1 MAGSGWVPLAMF
13 GAIRWVA
20 RKRVAVRRYR
30 RPRPEDTKPRPW
42 PRHAQR
48 RCELGLLRLDA
59 RVSLPRLRPL
69 FAVPPSLCESGI
81 GSRIWHRD
89 RLGRSCGLS
98 PRWACADCPKRL
110 SGTLAAGPGF
120 GGAGPI
126 ASHLRDRNRNG
137 WPPDGGSLPWPSVRG
152 RGIAPTST
160 ESGTRAYLAAVLRAR
175 APKRWPARSRSRG
188 I

>member
-1 MAGSGWVPLAMF
+1 MAGSGWAPLAMF

-30 RPRPEDTKPRPW
+30 RPRPEDAKPRPW

-48 RCELGLLRLDA
+48 RCESGLLRLDA
-59 RVSLPRLRPL
+59 RVSLPRLRPQ
-69 FAVPPSLCESGI
+69 FAVPPSRCESEI
-81 GSRIWHRD
+81 GSRIWCRD
-89 RLGRSCGLS
+89 RHRPILRAISTLG
-98 PRWACADCPKRL
+98 CADCPRRL

-126 ASHLRDRNRNG
+126 ASHSRGRDRNG

-152 RGIAPTST
+152 RGIALTST
-160 ESGTRAYLAAVLRAR
+160 ESGTRVCLAAVLRAR
-175 APKRWPARSRSRG
+175 APKRWPARSRSQG